1 MMSRSTRIMSRSTR
15 IAAAPSIRSPSL
27 ARVPHFR

>member
-1 MMSRSTRIMSRSTR
+1 MMSRSTRIA
-15 IAAAPSIRSPSL
+15 AAAPSIRSPSL